1 MSESKLNGDFNADGV
16 NLESHEDTAKNNIT
30 ELQAE
35 LRNATAEEISAP
47 SPIGTVEELTP
58 TKSYA
63 ETDDEASANAKN
75 EAETKTDFVAEPE
88 ASTEIEAEDEASI
101 EIEAEDEASIEIEA
115 EAATDTEDVLGAEP
129 ETEAEENEP
138 PVITDTEKNN
148 DSDGAPEESV
158 ETEGTVDLSEAEVI
172 EESADAEGGD
182 EATEDGALKEGS
194 EVEVSDGTTE
204 NEALDGDLADED
216 DSSDEDSNDSND
228 DNSDDN
234 IDETA
239 YEEADED
246 ENDNGRSEKAVGTR
260 FIDSLFDFIE
270 LFIFSLAAVFII
282 TTFFF
287 RHSVVDGTSMERTLF
302 HGEHIIIS
310 DLFYKPER
318 GDIIVCED
326 YSTELPI
333 PIVKRVIAIAGDR
346 VEIDTEGNVKVN
358 GVLLD
363 ESGYVYI
370 DPNFPYHCDELS
382 LTVPEGEIFVM
393 GDHRNVSSDSRKIGT
408 IKEDSILG
416 KVLFRFYPFDKF
428 GAVE

>member
-47 SPIGTVEELTP
+47 SPIGTGEELTP

-75 EAETKTDFVAEPE
+75 EAETKTDSVAEAE

-101 EIEAEDEASIEIEA
+101 EIEAESV
-115 EAATDTEDVLGAEP
+115 TDTEDVLGAEP

-138 PVITDTEKNN
+138 PVITDTEENN

-234 IDETA
+234 IYETA